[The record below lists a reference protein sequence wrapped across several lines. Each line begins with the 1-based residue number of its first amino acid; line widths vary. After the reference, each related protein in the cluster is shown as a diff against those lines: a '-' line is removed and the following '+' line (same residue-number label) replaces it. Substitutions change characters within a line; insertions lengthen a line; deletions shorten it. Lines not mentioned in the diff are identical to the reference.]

1 LAQKGA
7 AGETVD
13 IPVVRAETVNRL
25 RFAADAAFAM
35 LAGMQLDLFTP
46 LKDGPMTPEQIAA
59 AIGVGPARLR
69 LLLYCLVAAGL
80 LTEQDGRFSNT
91 PEANQFLVK
100 GSPSYMGDR
109 HATIAMRWLG
119 SLKTAESI
127 RAGAPQA
134 KLDFS
139 NSPQEEVETFL
150 RNINANTIPAARAL
164 LEKYDFSSTKTLVDV
179 GSGGGGLAITITKAC
194 PHIKATAIDLPQV
207 APIAQKIV
215 QEEAATERVKVIAAD
230 VVSGSL
236 PGSYDVAVLRGL
248 LQVLSPQD
256 ARLAVKHIAAAV
268 NPGGKIYIIGQI
280 LDDSRIS
287 PPEAVGFNL
296 TFINTYDAGESYTET
311 EHQEWLS
318 EAGFV
323 DIERANFLVGDGS
336 GLMTARKRG

>member
-1 LAQKGA
+1 MESPIVQ
-7 AGETVD
+7 
-13 IPVVRAETVNRL
+13 AETVNKL

-35 LAGMQLDLFTP
+35 LAGMQLDVFTP
-46 LKDGPMTPEQIAA
+46 LKDGPMTSEQIAA
-59 AIGVGPARLR
+59 AIGVGRARLR
-69 LLLYCLVAAGL
+69 LLMYCLVAAGL
-80 LTEQDGRFSNT
+80 LNEQDGRFSNT

-100 GSPSYMGDR
+100 GTPSYMGNR

-127 RAGAPQA
+127 RTGVPQA

-164 LEKYDFSSTKTLVDV
+164 LDKYDFSSIKTLVDV
-179 GSGGGGLAITITKAC
+179 GSGGAGLAITITKAC
-194 PHIKATAIDLPQV
+194 PHIKATTIDLPQV

-215 QEEAATERVKVIAAD
+215 QEEGATDRVNVIVAN
-230 VVSGSL
+230 VLSGPL

-248 LQVLSPQD
+248 LQVLSLQD

-280 LDDSRIS
+280 LDDSRLS
-287 PPEAVGFNL
+287 PLEAVGFNL
-296 TFINTYDAGESYTET
+296 AFINTYDAGESYTEK
-311 EHQEWLS
+311 EHREWLS

-323 DIERANFLVGDGS
+323 DIERANFLLGDGS
-336 GLMTARKRG
+336 GGLMTARKCE